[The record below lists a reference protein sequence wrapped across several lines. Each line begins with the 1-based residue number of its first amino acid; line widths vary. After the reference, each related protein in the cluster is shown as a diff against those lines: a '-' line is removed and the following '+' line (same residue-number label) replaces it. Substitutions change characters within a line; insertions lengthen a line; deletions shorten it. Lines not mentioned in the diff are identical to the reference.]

1 LHGYTEEV
9 GHIRQVNE
17 AQPDKAP
24 RDSTLHNTNPRK
36 QQQKQQK
43 QQVGGQNSQS
53 SSNVKT
59 LVVPRRALAVQ
70 EYARDQKTR
79 EYKEKVHAQPAKPG
93 SSENGARDP
102 WQARGIALRKPVVKN
117 NCENGNAAESVQFG
131 HFAAEQLVWGI
142 ALQ

>member
-24 RDSTLHNTNPRK
+24 RDSTFHNTNPR
-36 QQQKQQK
+36 QQQEKQQK
-43 QQVGGQNSQS
+43 QQVGWQNSQR

-59 LVVPRRALAVQ
+59 LVVPRRSLALQ
-70 EYARDQKTR
+70 EYARDQKAR
-79 EYKEKVHAQPAKPG
+79 EYKEKVHPQPAKLG
-93 SSENGARDP
+93 SSEKGVRDP

-117 NCENGNAAESVQFG
+117 DGENRHAAERVQFG
-131 HFAAEQLVWGI
+131 HFAAEQLVRNI